1 MVFLLGLLRVLE
13 FVEFLTTPV
22 GQSVSLGMAMHSLSV
37 RCPFM
42 SFLWTLP
49 FLSVVTIEAYRSL
62 RQTEHQ

>member
-1 MVFLLGLLRVLE
+1 MALLLGLLRVLE

-22 GQSVSLGMAMHSLSV
+22 GLAVSLGMALHSLSV

-49 FLSVVTIEAYRSL
+49 FLSAVAVEAYRSL
-62 RQTEHQ
+62 RETEQQ